1 MRVKRGV
8 AAALLAAGLAACAAA
23 PAEKPAGPPPGR
35 IVDTAS
41 GRELSP
47 DALLARLGAAE
58 MLLVGEKHDNR
69 QHHQIEVWLARR
81 LAVARPQGSV
91 LLEMLTP
98 SQQPKV
104 DEVKAWLQGDPSVRP
119 SRVRELVAWQS
130 GWPWA
135 LYGELAMTLL
145 RAPYPLL
152 AANLDREQMRAYY
165 ASRERP
171 QGRAS
176 RDPRASSRLEEVIR
190 GEHGGK
196 MDEGMMASM
205 LAAQQQRDRRM
216 AERLLAAPKPA
227 MLIAGAYHAL
237 RDVGVPLHLADL
249 APGRAAT
256 VLALAEEG
264 VELGREQADYV
275 WHTAK
280 AGE

>member
-1 MRVKRGV
+1 MKRWM
-8 AAALLAAGLAACAAA
+8 AAVSLLAGLTGCAAQ
-23 PAEKPAGPPPGR
+23 PAAQPEGPPAGR
-35 IVDTAS
+35 IVETAS
-41 GRELSP
+41 GRTLSP
-47 DALLARLGAAE
+47 DQLLDKLAPAE

-69 QHHQIEVWLARR
+69 HHHRIETWLAQG
-81 LAVARPQGSV
+81 LAASRPQGSA

-98 SQQPKV
+98 GQQPKV

-119 SRVRELVAWQS
+119 SRVKELVAWQS
-130 GWPWA
+130 GWPWT

-165 ASRERP
+165 ASKERP

-176 RDPRASSRLEEVIR
+176 RDPRAASRLEELIR

-205 LAAQQQRDRRM
+205 LAVQQQRDRRM

-237 RDVGVPLHLADL
+237 RDVGAPLHLADL
-249 APGRAAT
+249 APGRAVT
-256 VLALAEEG
+256 VLVLAEEG
-264 VELGREQADYV
+264 VGLGREQADYV
-275 WHTAK
+275 WYTAK